1 MAPYQLVARGF
12 AAQILTYPTRLQI
25 FEQKTE
31 GLLAVHRGL
40 KTLKIT
46 DRINSRLTSPMK
58 VIL

>member
-1 MAPYQLVARGF
+1 MASQQLAARGF
-12 AAQILTYPTRLQI
+12 AEEILTYPTRLQI

-31 GLLAVHRGL
+31 GLLAVQRGL

-46 DRINSRLTSPMK
+46 DRIYSKLTSPMR

>member
-1 MAPYQLVARGF
+1 MAPYQLAARSF
-12 AAQILTYPTRLQI
+12 AAQTLTYPTRLQI

-31 GLLAVHRGL
+31 GLLAVDRGL

-46 DRINSRLTSPMK
+46 DRINSRLTSPMT